1 MGYITKTTTV
11 TDTDM
16 TSCPPN
22 SDPNPDLT
30 KNESMAVRHILSN
43 SMPINTT
50 CRIVNSPVPIRPKN
64 SNKNN
69 SIDSETSPITE
80 IINQERDHGT
90 VM

>member
-1 MGYITKTTTV
+1 
-11 TDTDM
+11 
-16 TSCPPN
+16 
-22 SDPNPDLT
+22 
-30 KNESMAVRHILSN
+30 
-43 SMPINTT
+43 MPINTT